1 MERAR
6 DHDAVEAGEL
16 IAGEI
21 LVGHPALHMEI
32 FAVVRAQPHLA
43 PGLQHN
49 TVFTLWRIW
58 HLSRNS
64 LSSFREVVVT
74 L

>member
-1 MERAR
+1 MKSE
-6 DHDAVEAGEL
+6 
-16 IAGEI
+16 EI
-21 LVGHPALHMEI
+21 LQVIKERYSKAPIQLARGKVL
-32 FAVVRAQPHLA
+32 AVVRAQPHLA

-49 TVFTLWRIW
+49 TVFTLRRIW
-58 HLSRNS
+58 RLSRNS